1 MSPISGEERGI
12 KVSNIV
18 VSRLEFTED
27 QEQMIRRMY
36 AGDATAEEFGGL
48 MEIAKVRKLN
58 PLLRHIHFVK
68 RSAKVGNK
76 YEDVWSCQASIDGL
90 RVIAER
96 TGKYNGQGMPEFVT
110 TIVGDK
116 ERPVLCRVAVYRKDW
131 DHPVIGEAR
140 YEEYVQKKSDGTVT
154 KFWKEKPFIML
165 AKCAEAIAL
174 RKAFPEDAGGLYT
187 ADEMPD
193 DVIQITSDGEVIEPK
208 KKSRLP
214 AKQEHAVPALPV
226 AVKTKSEEVEDPVL
240 AKVDSESVKPKKAAK
255 VEASKEEEDDFE
267 FPPKEEEAEGAPP
280 WKVFFPDLE
289 LDTDAV
295 PADITNKTLSA
306 GAKKGSRVFSFPP
319 EKLELYLSK
328 GYPEV
333 DEKEKAIIL
342 FAIDYM
348 NRNEAMK

>member
-1 MSPISGEERGI
+1 M
-12 KVSNIV
+12 SNIV
-18 VSRLEFTED
+18 VSRLEFTEE

-68 RSAKVGNK
+68 RSTKVGNK

-110 TIVGDK
+110 TVFADK

-193 DVIQITSDGEVIEPK
+193 DVIQITSDGEVLEPK

-226 AVKTKSEEVEDPVL
+226 AVKAKVEETGEAEVEP
-240 AKVDSESVKPKKAAK
+240 VKPKKAAK
-255 VEASKEEEDDFE
+255 VEAKAEQSESESDFE
-267 FPPKEEEAEGAPP
+267 FPPKDDEAEEAPP

-289 LDTDAV
+289 LDTEAV

-328 GYPEV
+328 NYPEV